1 MNELYD
7 EIYHKYKDDVFRLI
21 YSYTLNREDTNDIF
35 QKVFLKLYVN
45 MKKFKS
51 SDENVK
57 KWLFRVSSNEC
68 KNHLKSFWI
77 SKRTNVDDIT
87 DMKNVD
93 NKDNSIID
101 ALKEVQAKYRIPL
114 YLYYYEGYNIDE
126 ISNIMK
132 LSQSNIKQRLKR
144 GRDKLKGELE
154 DDYE

>member
-51 SDENVK
+51 SDDNVK

-77 SKRTNVDDIT
+77 SKRTNVDDVT
-87 DMKNVD
+87 DLKKVD

-101 ALKEVQAKYRIPL
+101 ALKKVQAKYRIPL
-114 YLYYYEGYNIDE
+114 YLYYYEGYNIEE

-132 LSQSNIKQRLKR
+132 LSQANIKQRLKR

>member
-114 YLYYYEGYNIDE
+114 YLYYYEGYNIEE